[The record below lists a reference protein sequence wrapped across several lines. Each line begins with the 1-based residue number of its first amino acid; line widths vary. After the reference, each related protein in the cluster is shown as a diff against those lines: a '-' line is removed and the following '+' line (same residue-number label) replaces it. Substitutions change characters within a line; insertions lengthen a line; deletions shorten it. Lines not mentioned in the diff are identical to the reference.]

1 MKYSIPFARASI
13 WFRRKKSTENIL
25 LSRIIALNPV
35 SPYLFPRKKKVINRG
50 LITGVS
56 NQGKN
61 PRSRWKPLCNN
72 VEDEKVTRYA
82 TPSNRTRG
90 GTNTRD
96 KEFHGEPNL
105 RCVYVRETKMAIV
118 ISLRLIHVNYDR
130 DAAKKKVDIG
140 WKTVSSPQDT
150 RLFFSFLLH

>member
-1 MKYSIPFARASI
+1 MQKIDWKPF
-13 WFRRKKSTENIL
+13 IL
-25 LSRIIALNPV
+25 LSRIIALTLV
-35 SPYLFPRKKKVINRG
+35 SYLFPRKKKIINRR

-72 VEDEKVTRYA
+72 VEDEKVARYA
-82 TPSNRTRG
+82 TPSNEGRG
-90 GTNTRD
+90 NTRD

-105 RCVYVRETKMAIV
+105 RCVYARETKMAIV

-130 DAAKKKVDIG
+130 DAAKKGRHWMKNCFLATG
-140 WKTVSSPQDT
+140 HS
-150 RLFFSFLLH
+150 LFFFFFRYINPL